1 MNTTLLISTD
11 EARRTKQSCESLIF
25 TLTYRLPLFTY
36 FNHNYGDNTLINSY
50 ISEIYTFLV
59 AFIFLI
65 FMS

>member
-36 FNHNYGDNTLINSY
+36 FNHKYGDNTLINSY
-50 ISEIYTFLV
+50 ILSW
-59 AFIFLI
+59 
-65 FMS
+65 